1 MILAPAPPAYPRS
14 RALRPLLGALRTA
27 DPPLWVHSWR
37 VAVLAGRLGLAL
49 RADPTATA
57 EERALVL
64 SDLWLAGLLH
74 DCGKLAWPAD
84 LRAGVGT
91 RRLALILAHPVAGAA
106 LLPPPLAALAPW
118 IRHHHEWWDGGGYPA
133 GFCGITIPAGA
144 RVLAVAD
151 AYAAMIEARP
161 YQAAR
166 TPAQALQELS
176 RGAATQFDP
185 LLVRLVARLYALGQ
199 WPGAPGCGE
208 GLR

>member
-1 MILAPAPPAYPRS
+1 MILAARAPYPRS
-14 RALRPLLGALRTA
+14 RALRPLLVALRTC
-27 DPPLWVHSWR
+27 DPPLWQHSWR
-37 VAVLAGRLGLAL
+37 VAALAGRLGIAL
-49 RADPTATA
+49 HGDPTATP
-57 EERALVL
+57 EERRLVL

-84 LRAGVGT
+84 LRAGYGA

-106 LLPPPLAALAPW
+106 LLPPPLATLGPW

-133 GFCGITIPAGA
+133 GLCGIAIPAGA

-151 AYAAMIEARP
+151 AYAAMTEARP

-166 TPAQALQELS
+166 RPAQALQELS

-185 LLVRLVARLYALGQ
+185 LLVRLVARLAALGQ

-208 GLR
+208 DRR